1 MNTSSLVQKVW
12 NFCHTLR
19 DDGVSYG
26 DYLEQLTYLLFLK
39 LAHEYAQEPYN
50 RDTRIP
56 KGYDWP
62 SLTAKVGEPLEAHYL
77 VVLQRLGQEPGMLGA
92 IFFKAQNK
100 IQDPA
105 KLSRLVQMIDTENW
119 ISLDADTKGDLYE
132 GLLQKN
138 AEDTKSGA
146 GQYFTPRALIEAMVA
161 CVRPEPMKT
170 IADPACGTGG
180 FFLGAYNWLTR
191 SGARLDKRQKEFLR
205 DQTFYGNEIVP
216 NTRRLCLMNLFLHNI
231 GELDS
236 EPAVERSDALIAEPR
251 FKVDYVLAN
260 PPFGK
265 KSSMTITNAEGEE
278 DREALTY
285 ERQDFWETTSNKQLN
300 FLQHIVNL
308 LKVDGQAAVVL
319 PDNVLFEGG
328 AGEKIRR
335 KLLQTCDVHTVLRL
349 PTGIFYAQG
358 VKANVV
364 FFDNAPKDGR
374 IHTQGVWFYDLRT
387 NQHFTLKT
395 RPLKFDDLQ
404 DFITCYHPENRRQ
417 RQETERFK
425 YFSYD
430 ELITRDKASLDIFW
444 LKDNSLDTLGD
455 LPPPE
460 VLQQEII
467 EHLEAALD
475 AFKAVAEKLPQQSR
489 AMV

>member
-1 MNTSSLVQKVW
+1 
-12 NFCHTLR
+12 
-19 DDGVSYG
+19 
-26 DYLEQLTYLLFLK
+26 
-39 LAHEYAQEPYN
+39 
-50 RDTRIP
+50 
-56 KGYDWP
+56 
-62 SLTAKVGEPLEAHYL
+62 
-77 VVLQRLGQEPGMLGA
+77 
-92 IFFKAQNK
+92 
-100 IQDPA
+100 
-105 KLSRLVQMIDTENW
+105 
-119 ISLDADTKGDLYE
+119 
-132 GLLQKN
+132 
-138 AEDTKSGA
+138 
-146 GQYFTPRALIEAMVA
+146 
-161 CVRPEPMKT
+161 
-170 IADPACGTGG
+170 
-180 FFLGAYNWLTR
+180 
-191 SGARLDKRQKEFLR
+191 
-205 DQTFYGNEIVP
+205 
-216 NTRRLCLMNLFLHNI
+216 MNLFLHNI
-231 GELDS
+231 GELDG

-265 KSSMTITNAEGEE
+265 KSSITITNAEGEE

-285 ERQDFWETTSNKQLN
+285 ERQDFWETTSNKQLS
-300 FLQHIVNL
+300 FLQHIISL

-335 KLLQTCDVHTVLRL
+335 KLLETCDVHTILRL

-404 DFITCYHPENRRQ
+404 DFITCYQPENRHQ

-430 ELITRDKASLDIFW
+430 ELIARDKASLDVFW
-444 LKDNSLDTLGD
+444 LKDNSLDTLDD

-475 AFKAVAEKLPQQSR
+475 AFRGAVQGLSGRRSR
-489 AMV
+489 M

>member
-1 MNTSSLVQKVW
+1 MNTSTLIQKVW

-19 DDGVSYG
+19 DDGVGYG

-39 LAHEYAQEPYN
+39 MAHEYAQEPYN
-50 RDTRIP
+50 RDTHIP
-56 KGYDWP
+56 KGYDWAA
-62 SLTAKVGEPLEAHYL
+62 LRAKTGEPLEAHYL
-77 VVLQRLGQEPGMLGA
+77 ATLHKLGSEPGMLGA

-105 KLSRLVQMIDTENW
+105 KLSRLVQMIDEQSW
-119 ISLDADTKGDLYE
+119 VGMDADTKGDLYE

-146 GQYFTPRALIEAMVA
+146 GQYFTPRAVIQTMVE
-161 CVRPEPMKT
+161 CVRPEPGKT

-191 SGARLDKRQKEFLR
+191 PDTTLNKTQKAFLR
-205 DQTFYGNEIVP
+205 DATFHGNEIVP
-216 NTRRLCLMNLFLHNI
+216 STRRLCLMNLFLHNI
-231 GELDS
+231 GELDGQPS
-236 EPAVERSDALIAEPR
+236 VDRSDALIAEPKR
-251 FKVDYVLAN
+251 KVDYVLAN

-265 KSSMTITNAEGEE
+265 KSSMTITNEEGVE
-278 DREALTY
+278 DRDTLTY

-300 FLQHIVNL
+300 FLQHIVSM
-308 LKVDGQAAVVL
+308 LKVDGKAAVVL

-335 KLLQTCDVHTVLRL
+335 KLLETCDVHTILRL

-374 IHTQGVWFYDLRT
+374 VHTQGVWFYDLRT
-387 NQHFTLKT
+387 NMHFTLKT
-395 RPLKFDDLQ
+395 RTLKPSDLQ
-404 DFITCYHPENRRQ
+404 DFITCYRPQNRHERH
-417 RQETERFK
+417 ETERFK
-425 YFSYD
+425 YYRYED
-430 ELITRDKASLDIFW
+430 LIARDKASLDIFW
-444 LKDNSLDTLGD
+444 LKDKSLDNLDD
-455 LPPPE
+455 LPAPD

-467 EHLEAALD
+467 EHLEAALASFRD
-475 AFKAVAEKLPQQSR
+475 VAIGLR
-489 AMV
+489 GN